1 MAPTVHGDE
10 KLALNGLAVSQTRT
24 GVQLLD
30 VGGRRGELGLLADRA
45 PAARHI
51 VTRTMFERDRNAR
64 RLSTDFQS

>member
-1 MAPTVHGDE
+1 VAPTVYGDD

-51 VTRTMFERDRNAR
+51 VT
-64 RLSTDFQS
+64 